1 MARKRKKFND
11 PSQMDFLNE
20 LFNNSYSRKIEEL
33 MRFPIVP
40 FTGLTAYTG
49 VANSGT
55 GKVSKGRGGSLAKIL
70 FGGGGG
76 GGGGFGGR
84 GSAGGGGGEWFSPVA
99 EYLGGSGWQK
109 NKDGDYEDATTE
121 KTYWEKL
128 FYDLGIISKRL
139 GYAKAIEKMF
149 KQFDAIKGFAKAHP
163 KLAAAAASLFLAA
176 KILKA
181 MSKDREERMLSEKDM
196 LGLGMD
202 PRKMY
207 ATDPIL
213 KAHGGSWKS
222 LATPL
227 AAWNKMIGGL
237 RSGDTAAAGEYS
249 ELVSKAGLH
258 GISTLGS
265 GKGGYATAEEM
276 FARFFDKYQEYS
288 AAGEHGKALQIK
300 QLAGFDNAIADYA
313 RTRKGMTG
321 RRAIAHFYSDNS
333 NAARDKAKYAEERRD
348 YGEGV
353 EIAKHWLSAGW
364 SGILDEF
371 ARIPKSIV
379 ELIESVK
386 DLTEPIVAER
396 KRQIKA
402 TQGTAT
408 PTSTSGESPED
419 KKLPHLAKGG
429 IVKRRTK
436 AIVGEGKE
444 PEAILPVSRLRSFV
458 GGSHLKGRGLGFAN
472 DDRRSF
478 YTGHAWSARR
488 LGGAT
493 GSGILASTSRI
504 NSLAGNR
511 TSITVHKVEV
521 RTNDAKG
528 FVKSMEKEA
537 QRRGAVAAMD
547 TKRKA

>member
-1 MARKRKKFND
+1 
-11 PSQMDFLNE
+11 
-20 LFNNSYSRKIEEL
+20 
-33 MRFPIVP
+33 
-40 FTGLTAYTG
+40 
-49 VANSGT
+49 
-55 GKVSKGRGGSLAKIL
+55 
-70 FGGGGG
+70 
-76 GGGGFGGR
+76 
-84 GSAGGGGGEWFSPVA
+84 
-99 EYLGGSGWQK
+99 
-109 NKDGDYEDATTE
+109 
-121 KTYWEKL
+121 
-128 FYDLGIISKRL
+128 
-139 GYAKAIEKMF
+139 MF
-149 KQFDAIKGFAKAHP
+149 KQFDAIKDFAKAHP
-163 KLAAAAASLFLAA
+163 KLAAAAASLFIAA
-176 KILKA
+176 KAFKA
-181 MSKDREERMLSEKDM
+181 ISKDREERMLSEKDM
-196 LGLGMD
+196 FGLGMD

-207 ATDPIL
+207 AADPIL
-213 KAHGGSWKS
+213 KAHGGSWQS

-265 GKGGYATAEEM
+265 GEGGFATAEEM

-300 QLAGFDNAIADYA
+300 QIAGFDNAIADYA

-321 RRAIAHFYSDNS
+321 RGAIAHFYSDNS
-333 NAARDKAKYAEERRD
+333 NAARDKAKYIEDRREISEGEEL
-348 YGEGV
+348 
-353 EIAKHWLSAGW
+353 IKHWFSAGW
-364 SGILDEF
+364 SGILDEL
-371 ARIPKSIV
+371 ARLPESAAGFIQSVIDSIDKVLAENIP
-379 ELIESVK
+379 LY
-386 DLTEPIVAER
+386 AE
-396 KRQIKA
+396 KERQIKA
-402 TQGTAT
+402 TQGSTT

-472 DDRRSF
+472 NDRRSF
-478 YTGHAWSARR
+478 YAGHAWSARR